1 MSDRSSSDR
10 SNSDRSSLVRRG
22 EAILDEVTSRSRDSM
37 RARTRRVRYTLLPIV
52 QSGFAAAV
60 AWLVATEVIGHAA
73 PFFAS
78 IAAVLTLGVSLGQRL
93 RRSVELVVG
102 VALGILVADLLIGVI
117 GRGAWQIGLVVVLA
131 MVAGV
136 LAGGGPLVVNQGAAS
151 GILLVA
157 LTPGTMA
164 AGPTDRFVDA
174 IVGGVVGLAV
184 GMLLLPVN
192 PVVVVR
198 RAANRLLDQLAET
211 LDELGKALRTEDGEI
226 AKSALGKARDL
237 EESLETFD
245 SELGGGIET
254 ARIAPVR
261 WRTQGHLALYV
272 DALTDIDSAVRN
284 VRVLARRTA
293 TMLRV
298 GESVDPGLPEAVDRL
313 AESVRTLRNELGKG
327 WTPRAARRGLVDAA
341 DIATATLRTGQG
353 FSANVVVAQVRSTVV
368 DLLMASGLDRPDVE
382 RIFSEL
388 EPRLP

>member
-1 MSDRSSSDR
+1 M
-10 SNSDRSSLVRRG
+10 SLVRRG

-37 RARTRRVRYTLLPIV
+37 RARLRRVRHTLLPIV

-60 AWLVATEVIGHAA
+60 AWLVATQVIGHEA

-78 IAAVLTLGVSLGQRL
+78 IAAVLTLGVSFGQRL

-131 MVAGV
+131 MLAGV

-157 LTPGTMA
+157 LTPGTVFGA
-164 AGPTDRFVDA
+164 TNVGPTDRFVDA

-198 RAANRLLDQLAET
+198 RAANRLLDELAET
-211 LDELGKALRTEDGEI
+211 LDEIARALTAGDGEL
-226 AKSALGKARDL
+226 AKAALGKARDL
-237 EESLETFD
+237 EASLETFD
-245 SELGGGIET
+245 DELVAGTET

-272 DALTDIDSAVRN
+272 DAIRDIESAVRN
-284 VRVLARRTA
+284 VRVLARRSA

-298 GESVDPGLPEAVDRL
+298 GETVDPGLPEATERL

-327 WTPRAARRGLVDAA
+327 WTPRAARQGLVDAA
-341 DIATATLRTGQG
+341 DIATSTLRTGQG
-353 FSANVVVAQVRSTVV
+353 FSANVVVAQLRSTVA

-382 RIFSEL
+382 RIFSEF
-388 EPRLP
+388 EPQVP